1 MKKGEVVLIDWE
13 CNSQGD
19 LQEALEKNELEV
31 ITVKWLGGDYEEN
44 PAFEQTIKETLDNCS
59 CLFVI
64 SFNYFPVVS
73 KICKERKVKYASWVY
88 DSPHLTLYSKTIFSE
103 WNYLF
108 LFDSVLYQEFKAYGV
123 KNIYYLPLAVNI
135 QRLDALLGDVTTEWK
150 HQVSFVGSLYE
161 RSYYDGVS
169 YLPEEIRGYLDGIMQ
184 AQKKVYG
191 YNFLNEL
198 LDEEHMK
205 EIRQHIQ
212 CGLDERFFAK
222 DTRVFSDLFLGQKVT
237 NMERTELL
245 SLLAQGYPVAL
256 YSGSKV
262 EETMGNIEKYGYI
275 DYGSQMP
282 KVFRES
288 KINLNISLKSI
299 QAGVPLR
306 VHDILG
312 AGGFLITNYQ
322 ADLTEN
328 GFVLGEDLVVY
339 ESKED
344 LLCKVDYYLKHEEE
358 RLQIAANGR
367 RKVAMLH
374 TYDNRVQ
381 FILEKMDR

>member
-31 ITVKWLGGDYEEN
+31 ITVKWAGGDYEEN
-44 PAFEQTIKETLDNCS
+44 PVFEQRIKKALDNCS

-73 KICKERKVKYASWVY
+73 KICEERKVKYVSWVY

-103 WNYLF
+103 WNYVF

-123 KNIYYLPLAVNI
+123 KHIYYLPLAANT
-135 QRLDALLGDVTTEWK
+135 QRLNGLLGEETNEWE
-150 HQVSFVGSLYE
+150 HEISFLGSLYE
-161 RSYYDGVS
+161 RNYYDEIN

-191 YNFLNEL
+191 YNFLSEL

-205 EIRQHIQ
+205 EIRKHIQ
-212 CGLDERFFAK
+212 CGLDERFFVK
-222 DTRVFSDLFLGQKVT
+222 DTRIFADLFLGQKVT
-237 NMERTELL
+237 HMERIELL
-245 SLLAQGYPVAL
+245 SFLAKRYPVTL
-256 YSGSKV
+256 YSGSQL
-262 EETMGNIEKYGYI
+262 EAMRNIEKF
-275 DYGSQMP
+275 DYVDYATQMP
-282 KVFRES
+282 RVFRKS
-288 KINLNISLKSI
+288 RINLNISLRSI
-299 QAGVPLR
+299 QTGVPLR
-306 VHDILG
+306 VYDILG
-312 AGGFLITNYQ
+312 AGGFLLTNYQ
-322 ADLTEN
+322 ADLIEN

-344 LLCKVDYYLKHEEE
+344 LLCKTDYYLNHEEE
-358 RLQIAANGR
+358 RLQIAENGR
-367 RKVAMLH
+367 RKVALLH
-374 TYDNRVQ
+374 TYDNRVRC
-381 FILEKMDR
+381 ILEKI

>member
-1 MKKGEVVLIDWE
+1 MKKGDVVLIDWE

-19 LQEALEKNELEV
+19 LQEALEKNGLGV
-31 ITVKWLGGDYEEN
+31 ITVKWTGGDYEDN
-44 PAFEQTIKETLDNCS
+44 PVFAQTVEEVLDNNS
-59 CLFVI
+59 CRFVI

-73 KICKERKVKYASWVY
+73 KICEERKIKYAAWVY

-108 LFDSVLYQEFKAYGV
+108 LFDSVLYQEFQAYGV
-123 KNIYYLPLAVNI
+123 KHLYYLPLAVNVS
-135 QRLDALLGDVTTEWK
+135 RLDKLLGEETKEWE
-150 HQVSFVGSLYE
+150 HEISFLGSLYE
-161 RSYYDGVS
+161 RNYYDGIN
-169 YLPEEIRGYLDGIMQ
+169 YLPEETRGYLDGIMQ

-198 LDEEHMK
+198 LNEKYMK
-205 EIRQHIQ
+205 QIRKHIQ
-212 CGLDERFFAK
+212 CGLDERFFVK
-222 DTRVFSDLFLGQKVT
+222 DTRVFADLFLGQKVT
-237 NMERTELL
+237 HIERTELL
-245 SLLAQGYPVAL
+245 SMLTQYYPVSL
-256 YSGSKV
+256 YTASWW
-262 EETMGNIEKYGYI
+262 EEAVGRLEKF
-275 DYGSQMP
+275 DYVDYATQMP
-282 KVFRES
+282 KVFRKS
-288 KINLNISLKSI
+288 KINLNISLRSI

-306 VHDILG
+306 VYDILG

-344 LLCKVDYYLKHEEE
+344 LLCKIDYYLNHEEE
-358 RLQIAANGR
+358 RLQIAENGR
-367 RKVAMLH
+367 RKVSLMH

-381 FILEKMDR
+381 CILEKIAK